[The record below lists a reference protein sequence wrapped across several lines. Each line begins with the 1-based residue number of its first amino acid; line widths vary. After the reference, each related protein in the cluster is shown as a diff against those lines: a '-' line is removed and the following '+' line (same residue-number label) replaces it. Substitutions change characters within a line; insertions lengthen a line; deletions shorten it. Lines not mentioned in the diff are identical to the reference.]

1 MLQTETSNQTVSLSS
16 YADRPGLIRDW
27 PPSRCLSGGDLYG
40 SVLDRKTPPEV
51 GLAGQTP
58 HFVLLELL
66 LSCVLT
72 RACVGCVQF
81 GRTSRPVC
89 SPPADTAGRDLHCLV
104 PLAMDSVHKLH
115 RHGLSRSLL
124 PALSCVQTALLH
136 LLDMGWEPGDL
147 AFFVDIQLPDL
158 LMKMTQENI
167 SVHDSVI
174 R

>member
-1 MLQTETSNQTVSLSS
+1 MG
-16 YADRPGLIRDW
+16 R
-27 PPSRCLSGGDLYG
+27 
-40 SVLDRKTPPEV
+40 
-51 GLAGQTP
+51 
-58 HFVLLELL
+58 
-66 LSCVLT
+66 
-72 RACVGCVQF
+72 VQF